1 MKDEEIQKKLIKLES
16 AVLKENTEVAAPQK
30 STELTANERSASG
43 SSANPDAPTKDD
55 FKYFGG
61 MALVML
67 GLFLLFQH
75 VKLTTGYWFWG
86 MSATHGIGLMLIP
99 LIFGIG
105 WIFYNAKS
113 IWGWIITAVSIITM
127 VFTVLATLRLQ
138 FDQMSMLGVIM
149 MLLPFAFGFALILQ
163 GIGGPKGLQKV
174 ISDKI
179 AESKAD
185 AKSRKS

>member
-16 AVLKENTEVAAPQK
+16 AVLKESTEVSAPQK
-30 STELTANERSASG
+30 STELTATERAG
-43 SSANPDAPTKDD
+43 SANQLEAPTKDD

-113 IWGWIITAVSIITM
+113 MWGWIITAVSIITM

-174 ISDKI
+174 IKDKI

-185 AKSRKS
+185 SSARKAK

>member
-16 AVLKENTEVAAPQK
+16 AVLKENTEVSVPQG
-30 STELTANERSASG
+30 STELTPFERQSVS
-43 SSANPDAPTKDD
+43 NPDGPTKDD

-113 IWGWIITAVSIITM
+113 IWGWIITAVSIVTM

-138 FDQMSMLGVIM
+138 FDQMSMLGVIF

-174 ISDKI
+174 VKDKI
-179 AESKAD
+179 AESKAES
-185 AKSRKS
+185 AARKSK

>member
-16 AVLKENTEVAAPQK
+16 AVLKENTEVSAPQK
-30 STELTANERSASG
+30 STQLTATEHSG
-43 SSANPDAPTKDD
+43 SVNPEAPTKDD

-113 IWGWIITAVSIITM
+113 IWGWIITSVSIVTM

-163 GIGGPKGLQKV
+163 GIGGPKGLKKV
-174 ISDKI
+174 IKDKI
-179 AESKAD
+179 AESKAEAGARK
-185 AKSRKS
+185 AK